1 MHACLFLIKRQNKAG
16 LKDWLQTRDDLG
28 RHPAAVCYAREG
40 GGHACG
46 KEIAWQ
52 DLKVSECCCV
62 AACACVVTCQ
72 QALLEA
78 DAFDERIQRE
88 VDVFISLNQV
98 CPLIPSHNTTL
109 NPPAFVSDT
118 PSPHS
123 PCSSS
128 GSCAPEA
135 PACAGWCMQSVAAT
149 NKCAASAPRA
159 FLMPLAHMCG

>member
-1 MHACLFLIKRQNKAG
+1 MDACLFLIKRQNKAG

-28 RHPAAVCYAREG
+28 RYPAAVCYAREG
-40 GGHACG
+40 DGHACG

-88 VDVFISLNQV
+88 VDIFISLNQV
-98 CPLIPSHNTTL
+98 CPLIPSHNHQSTSIHLRHT
-109 NPPAFVSDT
+109 T
-118 PSPHS
+118 PSLPLQQQWQLC
-123 PCSSS
+123 PRGSSVCRMVYAVS
-128 GSCAPEA
+128 GSDQQVRC
-135 PACAGWCMQSVAAT
+135 SAA
-149 NKCAASAPRA
+149 RA